1 MTNRRDLY
9 IENSLISAYK
19 GDNLLKDV
27 YIEHNSLPEISF
39 DDINT
44 FVEIFGKKVAFPLI
58 INAMTGGTEKGCEIN
73 EMLYM
78 LSKELNIPME
88 VGSQMELIK
97 DNDLEQLFIGEKAEG
112 KNRKSVLIS
121 NLSSKSSVEDVKY
134 AMDVID
140 ADGIA
145 LHLNSGQE
153 AAAKDGNKDFRG
165 IVENIKIMAEE
176 FSDRLIVKEVGFG
189 MSSKTIKTLVD
200 CGVKMID
207 VSGAGGTNFIEIE
220 NLRCYEYDFSDLYC
234 WGIPTAKAIID
245 ARNISK
251 DIKIIA
257 SGGIKTALDIVKAIV
272 LGADYVGISGEILKF
287 ILHGGYDQA
296 KQYIE
301 ELMYKTKIIMFLLGV
316 KNIEELKKVN
326 YTIKGELKDLING

>member
-121 NLSSKSSVEDVKY
+121 NLSSKSSIEDVKY
-134 AMDVID
+134 AMDIID

-189 MSSKTIKTLVD
+189 MSSKTIKTLFD

>member
-121 NLSSKSSVEDVKY
+121 NLSSKSSIEDVKY
-134 AMDVID
+134 AMDIID

-165 IVENIKIMAEE
+165 IVENIKIMAGE

-189 MSSKTIKTLVD
+189 MSSKTIKTLFD

>member
-121 NLSSKSSVEDVKY
+121 NLSSKSSIEDVKY
-134 AMDVID
+134 AMDIID